1 MTATT
6 AGQPRLVVSR
16 CIEFDHCRW
25 NGLTIS
31 SDVVKLL
38 RPHGTFVPVCPEVE
52 ICLGVPRPPIRI
64 ISVGGEL
71 RLHQPETGRDCTA
84 EMQGFGE
91 AFLDGVG
98 EVDGLLLKGRSPSCG
113 IKDVRVYRELT
124 NDTASG
130 KGTGFF
136 AAAVQARCGHLVI
149 EDEGRLTNYTLR
161 HHFLTRI
168 FASARYRA
176 EVLAQPTM
184 GNLVAFHAA
193 NKLLL
198 LACHERE
205 LRLMGPLV
213 ANHER
218 RPLVEVVAD
227 YGRHLNVALA
237 QPPRYTASINVL
249 MHALGYFAGLSS
261 LEKSFFLDA
270 LDDYR
275 AGRTPL
281 SVPSAIVRSW
291 IVRFNQPYLAQ
302 QTFFAPYPEDLVQV
316 TDSGKGRDF

>member
-1 MTATT
+1 MTLPTDA
-6 AGQPRLVVSR
+6 QPRLVVSR

-38 RPHGTFVPVCPEVE
+38 RPQVSFVPVCAEVE
-52 ICLGVPRPPIRI
+52 IGLGVPRPPIRV

-84 EMQGFGE
+84 DMQGF
-91 AFLDGVG
+91 ARSFLDGVG
-98 EVDGLLLKGRSPSCG
+98 EVDGFLLKSRSPSCG

-124 NDTASG
+124 NDTVSG
-130 KGTGFF
+130 KGAGFF
-136 AAAVQARCGHLVI
+136 AAAVQARFGHLAI

-161 HHFLTRI
+161 HHFLTRV

-176 EVLAQPTM
+176 KVLAQPTM

-218 RPLVEVVAD
+218 RPLAEVLAD
-227 YGRHLNVALA
+227 YGRHLSVALA

-249 MHALGYFAGLSS
+249 MHALGYFDS
-261 LEKSFFLDA
+261 LASQEKSFFLNA

-281 SVPSAIVRSW
+281 SVPNAIVRSW
-291 IVRFNQPYLAQ
+291 IVRFNEPYLAQ
-302 QTFFAPYPEDLVQV
+302 QTFFAPYPEELVQV
-316 TDSGKGRDF
+316 TDSGQGRNL